1 MEEGL
6 DQVCVLGRHFGCRRG
21 SGFGSGWRLVLA
33 SETGP
38 ALQEVVCLPLPLYF
52 SVPLLLP
59 SKKRSLLALPVA
71 IRIKAACENIHT
83 NID

>member
-6 DQVCVLGRHFGCRRG
+6 DQVCALGRHFGCRRG
-21 SGFGSGWRLVLA
+21 CGFGSGWRLVLA

-38 ALQEVVCLPLPLYF
+38 ALQEVACLLLPLYF
-52 SVPLLLP
+52 SMPLLLP
-59 SKKRSLLALPVA
+59 SKKRPLLSLPVA